1 MRKNTIAILCGI
13 LSLAAASG
21 AHAQAWLTID
31 LPGSTGQIAQ
41 VGGIS
46 AHNTIAGFYWRNDGT
61 KPGFVRTSD
70 GKVTTFVPVD
80 GAQTI
85 VTGINNKDAVVGYTF
100 GGGNPA
106 FVRSAD
112 GTTVTFNVS
121 STTVAACINDKG
133 QVAGTY
139 QNGRTFDGFVRDA
152 DGTVHVFPAPDGTS
166 FNLGAINNK
175 GIVAGNYHASTHGF
189 LRSRK
194 GTITTFDIPGASAVF
209 VRGLT
214 NGGVIA
220 GYYADSSRANHGYIR
235 QADGSVETFDGP
247 DADSTYVM
255 GANEDG
261 IVVGYYTQ
269 GGVAHGFARSPS
281 GAFATLDAPLGEIS
295 TQLYDVANDGKMV
308 GVYYDAGGSPHVT
321 RANAAVTG
329 F

>member
-1 MRKNTIAILCGI
+1 MRKIAVAILCGF
-13 LSLAAASG
+13 LGLAAARG
-21 AHAQAWLTID
+21 AQAQAWLTID
-31 LPGSTGQIAQ
+31 LPETTGQIAQ

-70 GKVTTFVPVD
+70 GTITTFVPVD

-85 VTGINNKDAVVGYTF
+85 VTGINNRDDVVGYTF

-106 FVRSAD
+106 FIRSAD

-152 DGTVHVFPAPDGTS
+152 NGTVHVFPTPDGTS
-166 FNLGAINNK
+166 FNIGAINTK
-175 GIVAGNYHASTHGF
+175 GVVAGNYHASTHGF

-209 VRGLT
+209 VRSLT

-220 GYYADSSRANHGYIR
+220 GYYADSSRVNHGYIR
-235 QADGSVETFDGP
+235 QADGSIETFDAPG
-247 DADSTYVM
+247 ADSIWVT

-261 IVVGYYTQ
+261 IVVGYYAV
-269 GGVAHGFARSPS
+269 GGVTHGFARSPS
-281 GAFATLDAPLGEIS
+281 GAFATLDAPLGAIS
-295 TQLYDVANDGKMV
+295 TQLYDVAPDGKMV
-308 GVYYDAGGSPHVT
+308 GVYYDADGMPHAV
-321 RANAAVTG
+321 RANAGLTG